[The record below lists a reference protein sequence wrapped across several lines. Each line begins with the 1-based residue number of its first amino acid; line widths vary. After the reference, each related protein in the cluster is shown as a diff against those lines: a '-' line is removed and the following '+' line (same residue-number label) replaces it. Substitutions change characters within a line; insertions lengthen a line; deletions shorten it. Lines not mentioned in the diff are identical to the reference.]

1 MTQQPLTPV
10 SEKATISKE
19 FLEKFAEESGIG
31 DFILEGTIKPG
42 ELHDILTCVAKLK
55 SETGWGRIELHYK
68 NSDLDE
74 HITAIKGKVEH

>member
-1 MTQQPLTPV
+1 MTQETLVPV
-10 SEKATISKE
+10 KAKAAISKE
-19 FLEKFAEESGIG
+19 FLERFAQESGLG

-42 ELHDILTCVAKLK
+42 ELHDILMCIAKLK

-74 HITAIKGKVEH
+74 HTTAIKGKVEH